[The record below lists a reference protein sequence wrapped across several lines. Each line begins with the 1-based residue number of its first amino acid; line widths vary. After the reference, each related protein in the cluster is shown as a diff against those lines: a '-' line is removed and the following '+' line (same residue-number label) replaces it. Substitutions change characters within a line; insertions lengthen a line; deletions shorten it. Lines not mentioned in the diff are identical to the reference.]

1 MSRPEF
7 ITLLGCAVAA
17 WPLAARGAAARAD
30 AAHRCA
36 HDHGRRRSGRTSPH
50 RRIPTGPAAMRLD
63 CRRQRADRQPPT
75 LLARADEVIE

>member
-1 MSRPEF
+1 MSHVRRREF

-17 WPLAARGAAARAD
+17 RGAGAAARAD

-36 HDHGRRRSGRTSPH
+36 HDHGRGRSGRTSPH
-50 RRIPTGPAAMRLD
+50 RRIPTGPAAMGLD